1 MIYLNYISG
10 LIIVLIC
17 MMSLYSHNNFYIDI
31 AIIYA
36 ILNFIASFAFANYLT
51 NKNQETGNE

>member
-1 MIYLNYISG
+1 
-10 LIIVLIC
+10 
-17 MMSLYSHNNFYIDI
+17 MSLYSHNNFYIDI